1 MAPQPTWAEDS
12 SELVAPLTATPPPPT
27 PMWRTRIVK
36 VIKGLCLFG
45 AVVSTSIGCY
55 GFWFSWHTYH
65 KGRQVD
71 PVLWL
76 ISFYV
81 AAFGVA
87 TSLAELDAAIIF
99 GRFPFLASRFGRGAT
114 YVFIGSLAF
123 VQGIQFNRKFGSPY
137 FMIVGGYE
145 MAAGVSLAASY
156 ACVGT
161 GGAGEYNVYRPPAES
176 AVV

>member
-1 MAPQPTWAEDS
+1 MPVRRCRVDLDRVLRI
-12 SELVAPLTATPPPPT
+12 LV
-27 PMWRTRIVK
+27 
-36 VIKGLCLFG
+36 
-45 AVVSTSIGCY
+45 
-55 GFWFSWHTYH
+55 SWHTYH

-71 PVLWL
+71 PSCGSFLSTLQHSVLRQAL
-76 ISFYV
+76 PSSMRRSSGGFL
-81 AAFGVA
+81 
-87 TSLAELDAAIIF
+87 SLRRD
-99 GRFPFLASRFGRGAT
+99 SGAT